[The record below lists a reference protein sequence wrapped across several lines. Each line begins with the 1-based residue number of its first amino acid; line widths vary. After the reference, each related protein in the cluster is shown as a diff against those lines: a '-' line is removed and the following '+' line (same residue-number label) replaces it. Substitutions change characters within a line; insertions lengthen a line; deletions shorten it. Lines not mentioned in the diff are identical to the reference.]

1 MGADILLVSVESS
14 HQGALVVTIIPF
26 HVIRKTAVDLRDNV
40 QHCPTPII
48 TISRIIGKS
57 SNHAQEQ
64 TNDNYHKSTCTDN
77 SINPYAGGG

>member
-14 HQGALVVTIIPF
+14 HQGALVFTIIPF

-48 TISRIIGKS
+48 MISRLVGK
-57 SNHAQEQ
+57 
-64 TNDNYHKSTCTDN
+64 KL
-77 SINPYAGGG
+77 